1 MRDVNEEK
9 ERERE
14 REKDNTKRRKNYA
27 RIMCI
32 IARAAAEIAPHRRKI

>member
-9 ERERE
+9 ERE